1 MMRYAIIFLTLVAL
15 VSLKLAAQQKKT
27 RDQKVRED
35 QQKSRS
41 TVFGFIMTCFR
52 RFKKPTTLA
61 SLYWSCSA
69 AFPERNLTRAG
80 L

>member
-35 QQKSRS
+35 QQKV
-41 TVFGFIMTCFR
+41 TQHGFWIYNDLLQAFQKAHNTG
-52 RFKKPTTLA
+52 KPL
-61 SLYWSCSA
+61 LVVLRCL
-69 AFPERNLTRAG
+69 P
-80 L
+80 